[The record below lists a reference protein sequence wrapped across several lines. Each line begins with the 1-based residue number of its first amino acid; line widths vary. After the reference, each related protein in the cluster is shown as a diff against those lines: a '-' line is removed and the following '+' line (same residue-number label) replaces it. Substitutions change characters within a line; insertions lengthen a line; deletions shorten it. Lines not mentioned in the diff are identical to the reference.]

1 MSALPKISIVTP
13 SYNQGKFIARTIES
27 VLFQDYPNLEYI
39 VMDGGS
45 TDDSAEIIQSYG
57 DRLTYWCSEP
67 DDGQTDAIVKG
78 MSRATGDILGYL
90 NSDDVLLPNALLAVA
105 ETLNTNEEEWAIGQQ
120 QIIDENDNLLA
131 LRPVYP
137 FSLSDLWH
145 NQYLVP
151 QECTFFTRRLYD
163 RVGGFQSTYR
173 YAMDMHAWLRM
184 CSVCPPK
191 MIAGYVGCFRV
202 HSEQKSSRMDK
213 YFEEAETARTD
224 VEKWRIEN
232 QMQPHP
238 GKPPLRGPLFRAAKA
253 CFYLRRGGPKMLRD
267 IWSFQRNYRY

>member
-1 MSALPKISIVTP
+1 MLHHGTAVEPRQRLAKI
-13 SYNQGKFIARTIES
+13 A
-27 VLFQDYPNLEYI
+27 
-39 VMDGGS
+39 GG
-45 TDDSAEIIQSYG
+45 
-57 DRLTYWCSEP
+57 
-67 DDGQTDAIVKG
+67 
-78 MSRATGDILGYL
+78 
-90 NSDDVLLPNALLAVA
+90 LLAVA
-105 ETLNTNEEEWAIGQQ
+105 KGVEEESPLCIAQCLEYGIVC
-120 QIIDENDNLLA
+120 A

-137 FSLSDLWH
+137 FSLADLWH

-151 QECTFFTRRLYD
+151 QECTFFTRQLYD
-163 RVGGFQSTYR
+163 RVGGFQATYK

-191 MIAGYVGCFRV
+191 MIPGYVGCFRV

-224 VEKWRIEN
+224 VENWRIAN

-238 GKPPLRGPLFRAAKA
+238 RKPPLRGPLFRAAKA

-267 IWSFQRNYRY
+267 IWNFQRNYRY